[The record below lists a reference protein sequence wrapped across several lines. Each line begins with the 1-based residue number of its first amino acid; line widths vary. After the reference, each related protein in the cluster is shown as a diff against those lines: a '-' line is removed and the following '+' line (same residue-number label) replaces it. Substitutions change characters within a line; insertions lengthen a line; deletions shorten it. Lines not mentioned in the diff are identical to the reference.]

1 MSVFKVI
8 PDAYAVS
15 VTKGVF
21 KQVEVY
27 ERDGLIYINHGSG
40 FVRLV
45 RGSHTKIATT
55 SPNTYIDELTVD
67 FDLWVTSTG
76 SVCTDSY
83 QKKYKYFS

>member
-8 PDAYAVS
+8 PDAYAIS

-21 KQVEVY
+21 KQASVY

-45 RGSHTKIATT
+45 RGSHTKVAT
-55 SPNTYIDELTVD
+55 SAPNTYIDELAVD
-67 FDLWVTSTG
+67 FEVWLTSTG
-76 SVCTDSY
+76 SLCTESY
-83 QKKYKYFS
+83 PKKHRSFS